1 MNKRTANKCDEILKK
16 ASLRRTK
23 PRKQVLSVLLK
34 SKKPLTQ
41 EQIADKLKKRAD
53 KVTIYRTLETF
64 MEAGIIH
71 KAYLRERT
79 WHFELAD
86 RCSEKQCHPHFT
98 CTNCGEMRCMP
109 EIVMPMAKSPDK
121 NYRITHQQVRLEGLC
136 PKCLS
141 KQILFTRRD
150 LING

>member
-1 MNKRTANKCDEILKK
+1 MNKKIAEKCDEILTK
-16 ASLRRTK
+16 ALLRRTK
-23 PRKQVLSVLLK
+23 PRLDVLSKLLK

-41 EQIADKLKKRAD
+41 EQIAAKLGKGPD

-64 MEAGIIH
+64 LELGIIH
-71 KAYLRERT
+71 KAYLQQRT

-86 RCSEKQCHPHFT
+86 KCTEKQCHPHFT

-109 EIVMPMAKSPDK
+109 EIVMPMAKSPHK
-121 NYRITHQQVRLEGLC
+121 GYRITHQQVRLEGLC

-141 KQILFTRRD
+141 
-150 LING
+150 